1 MATYLQGVTDYI
13 PQFQPFQPDLNF
25 YDNVM
30 QTKQTQYDN
39 NWKALNTMYSK
50 YYYADLTRDSN
61 IKARDS
67 FIKDAQFNLKRISQ
81 LDLSLDQNVQ
91 QAAQVFRP
99 FYENQDLMKDMAWT
113 KNTNTELSAADSFR
127 RSLDPEMNKKYWDSG
142 VREINYKIEEFKNA
156 SNEEAL
162 SFSNVRYTPNVDIMG
177 RAQDIAKEF
186 GDIQTVKF
194 TEDNRWI
201 VKTKNGEQLEEPL
214 QKLFE
219 ARLGNDPA
227 VQAYFKTKAYVERKD
242 YIMANAAQFN
252 GDKEA
257 TEMKYLQDKLAIMKI
272 QNRAAYKQMKEQS
285 AVYDNKIADIQGQ
298 IDKGNKDPR
307 LENAIAQ
314 YTMNKQIN
322 TEVLNRI
329 EKEIA
334 LMETNQGDENNPYGD
349 IQSFRY
355 KVDSGMAAQLMGKEL
370 GEAAHT
376 YAFRNYFEDLDANP
390 YQVNKEKFQQ
400 NMALANQRYQN
411 ERKLAEYKAGLKQ
424 ALDDRKAKLD
434 AGTHYLNENNQLV
447 EKFDMAHFFSGILA
461 SGTATEKTNIRQMSE
476 NVQKRYTQNYAVPY
490 FDAMLRTLVEST
502 DTKTGKKLTQA
513 QINYIINGD
522 EKKYADLNRWRN
534 KLETSPNNF
543 LVDRVGEGWMK
554 AINHRFKNFISQNPY
569 LSTVQNNAEELA
581 TTATK
586 FDDYLLYLGESKK
599 FQKTL
604 TTGVEAELRKKGF
617 TNADYLYDDNGN
629 LRSKSEYYRVLAE
642 KGKGEKVS
650 NKQMAAYEIEA
661 LEARLS
667 KIARD
672 YLPADQKNQKGI
684 STMAYAQAR
693 KDAKSDPRYQEIES
707 KRMALVRK
715 YFPDGINP
723 IILRKITKAGNYDAL
738 TKAASEIVSNQ
749 ASVARITGRTSI
761 PGLEKLSDGSGMFG
775 KAQWTVVNPRSSW
788 GNYHYGQVL
797 NNLRSQDFGNIQIST
812 GGISVTGA
820 KNVLSGNKAQAFLT
834 ELQREM
840 DKGTKGFTFK
850 MGVAPIALNN
860 ANKAAYI
867 FQVPPEL
874 IKSLT
879 GKLDDDGN
887 LAGGLLTPGE
897 ASGIMENGLS
907 FIMDNNMFNSD
918 IYNSIYLDPLAAYVD
933 RNNTYSW
940 NDPIDPRYSINI
952 SSYGSN
958 GSYKIDSSM
967 PIFDP
972 ETNAWTDFGLTDVI
986 DNARHNLSDQRDF
999 VIGQLNQ
1006 TRISNQRLT
1015 NGY

>member
-113 KNTNTELSAADSFR
+113 KNTNTELAAADSFR
-127 RSLDPEMNKKYWDSG
+127 KSLDPEINKKYWDPG

-177 RAQDIAKEF
+177 KAQDIAKEF

-242 YIMANAAQFN
+242 YVMANAAQFN

-257 TEMKYLQDKLAIMKI
+257 TEMKYLQDKLAVMKI

-285 AVYDNKIADIQGQ
+285 AVYDNKIADIQAQ
-298 IDKGNKDPR
+298 IDKGDKDPR

-329 EKEIA
+329 EKEMA

-355 KVDSGMAAQLMGKEL
+355 KVDSGMAAQLMSKEL

-434 AGTHYLNENNQLV
+434 AGTHFLNEKGELV
-447 EKFDMAHFFSGILA
+447 EKYDQNHFFSGILA

-476 NVQKRYTQNYAVPY
+476 NVQKKYTENYAVPY
-490 FDAMLRTLVEST
+490 FDVMLRTLIEST

-534 KLETSPNNF
+534 KLETSPNSF
-543 LVDRVGEGWMK
+543 LVDNVGEGWMK

-569 LSTVQNNAEELA
+569 LTTVKNNAEELT

-586 FDDYLLYLGESKK
+586 FDDYLLFLGESKK
-599 FQKTL
+599 FEKKL
-604 TTGVEAELRKKGF
+604 ISGVEAELKKQGLKG
-617 TNADYLYDDNGN
+617 AELLYDKNGN
-629 LRSKSEYYRVLAE
+629 VRSEKQYYDLVKSNLNKSWE
-642 KGKGEKVS
+642 KGKQLGSTGSIGSLGSDGGAALFRYYSGNKKADLTKVQVPEEYS
-650 NKQMAAYEIEA
+650 YDRLIAS
-661 LEARLS
+661 ARA
-667 KIARD
+667 IVT
-672 YLPADQKNQKGI
+672 NQK
-684 STMAYAQAR
+684 T
-693 KDAKSDPRYQEIES
+693 
-707 KRMALVRK
+707 
-715 YFPDGINP
+715 
-723 IILRKITKAGNYDAL
+723 
-738 TKAASEIVSNQ
+738 
-749 ASVARITGRTSI
+749 VARITGRQSV

-775 KAQWTVVNPRSSW
+775 KAQWTVVNPKSSW
-788 GNYHYGQVL
+788 GNYQYGQVL
-797 NNLRSQDFGNIQIST
+797 NNLRSQDFGNIKIST
-812 GGISVTGA
+812 GGIDVTGA

-860 ANKAAYI
+860 VNKSAYI

-874 IKSLT
+874 VKSLT

-887 LAGGLLTPGE
+887 LGGGLLTPAE
-897 ASGIMENGLS
+897 AAGIMQNGLS
-907 FIMDNNMFNSD
+907 FIMDNGMFDSD
-918 IYNSIYLDPLAAYVD
+918 IYNSIYLDPLAAYVN

-940 NDPIDPRYSINI
+940 NDPVDSRYKIQI
-952 SSYGSN
+952 SSYGNS
-958 GSYKIDSSM
+958 GSSFRMDSSM
-967 PIFDP
+967 PVFDP
-972 ETNAWTDFGLTDVI
+972 ETNTWTDFGLTEII
-986 DNARHNLSDQRDF
+986 DNAKHNLSDQRNL

-1006 TRISNQRLT
+1006 TKTINQQLT